1 MADIFI
7 SEYQNYPLVSVYID
21 DKLSFLSLVRESDLG
36 SVYLC
41 RVDNILD
48 NLQSAFV
55 RFGDGKI
62 GYVPFKSILPSC
74 VTNRSISSSK
84 ELRQGDEI
92 LLQVDTEEIKLK
104 KAKLTSHISVSG
116 QYSVITLGRHGVGA
130 SLKLSEDV
138 RSLLIA
144 EIKKEYPALLAE
156 CSNALSEAGFG
167 VIIRT
172 ESAELPIEEAVP
184 LIIADIRFSLNELE
198 KLLTEGKKR
207 SLYSCIKKSKMG
219 DIDEHILRAKNFLKS
234 REITDY
240 KVINKSVVYS
250 IKQDIEKLLHNK
262 VWLKSGGFLIIEQL
276 ESFNAIDVNSGKAID
291 KKKDSFLKINYEA
304 ADEIFR
310 QIRLRNLSGMILID
324 FINMKSKEDTDKLCS
339 YVKTLARKE
348 TVHTE
353 FIDITGL
360 GIIELTRNKND
371 KTLKEVLQNNTDTV
385 DKP

>member
-7 SEYQNYPLVSVYID
+7 SEYQNYPVVSVYID
-21 DKLSFLSLVRESDLG
+21 DKLSFLSLVRESLLG
-36 SVYLC
+36 SIYLC
-41 RVDNILD
+41 RVDNILE

-55 RFGDGKI
+55 RFGDGQI
-62 GYVPFKSILPSC
+62 GYVPLKSVIPAC
-74 VTNRSISSSK
+74 VVNRRITSSK

-104 KAKLTSHISVSG
+104 KAKLTSYISVSG
-116 QYSVITLGRHGVGA
+116 QYSVVTLGRCGVGA
-130 SLKLSEDV
+130 SLKLPEAL
-138 RSLLIA
+138 RSYLID
-144 EIKKEYPALLAE
+144 EIKKRYSDLSSE
-156 CSNALSEAGFG
+156 CSQVLSDAGFG
-167 VIIRT
+167 IIIRT
-172 ESAELPIEEAVP
+172 ESSDLPKEEAASQIV
-184 LIIADIRFSLNELE
+184 ADVRSSLNELE

>member
-1 MADIFI
+1 MADIFV

-21 DKLSFLSLVRESDLG
+21 DRLSFLSLVRESDLG
-36 SVYLC
+36 AVYLC

-48 NLQSAFV
+48 NLESAFV
-55 RFGDGKI
+55 RFGDGQI

-74 VTNRSISSSK
+74 VVSRSILQSK

-92 LLQVDTEEIKLK
+92 LLQVDTEAIKLK
-104 KAKLTSHISVSG
+104 KAKLTSFISVSG
-116 QYSVITLGRHGVGA
+116 QYAVVTLGRRGVGA

-138 RSLLIA
+138 RSNLIS
-144 EIKKEYPALLAE
+144 EIKKEYNGL
-156 CSNALSEAGFG
+156 LSECDKSLADTGFG
-167 VIIRT
+167 IIIRT
-172 ESAELPIEEAVP
+172 ESSDLSKEEAVP
-184 LIIADIRFSLNELE
+184 QIIADIKASLNELE
-198 KLLTEGKKR
+198 KILNEGKKR
-207 SLYSCIKKSKMG
+207 SVYSCIKKSKLG
-219 DIDEHILRAKNFLKS
+219 DIDEHILKAKNFLKS
-234 REITDY
+234 REVSNY
-240 KVINKSVVYS
+240 NVIYESVVYS

-291 KKKDSFLKINYEA
+291 KRKDTFLKINYEA

-324 FINMKSKEDTDKLCS
+324 FINMKNKEDTDKLCS
-339 YVKTLARKE
+339 YVKALARKE

-360 GIIELTRNKND
+360 GIIELTRSKND

>member
-55 RFGDGKI
+55 RFGDGQI
-62 GYVPFKSILPSC
+62 GYVPFKSILPAC
-74 VTNRSISSSK
+74 VVNRSISSSN

-104 KAKLTSHISVSG
+104 KAKLTSYISVSG
-116 QYSVITLGRHGVGA
+116 QYSVITLGRCGVGA
-130 SLKLSEDV
+130 SLKLPENV
-138 RSLLIA
+138 RTLLIA
-144 EIKKEYPALLAE
+144 EIKKEYQ
-156 CSNALSEAGFG
+156 ALSTECPKAIADAGFG
-167 VIIRT
+167 IIIRT
-172 ESAELPIEEAVP
+172 ECSELPKEEAVSQ
-184 LIIADIRFSLNELE
+184 IMTDIRSSLNELE
-198 KLLTEGKKR
+198 KLLDEGKKR
-207 SLYSCIKKSKMG
+207 SLYSCIKKSKTG
-219 DIDEHILRAKNFLKS
+219 DIEEHILKARNFLKS
-234 REITDY
+234 RGVTDY
-240 KVINKSVVYS
+240 NVINESVVYS
-250 IKQDIEKLLHNK
+250 IKQDIEKLLHRK

-324 FINMKSKEDTDKLCS
+324 FINMKSKEETDKLCS
-339 YVKTLARKE
+339 YVKALARKE
-348 TVHTE
+348 PVHTE

>member
-116 QYSVITLGRHGVGA
+116 QYSVITLGRRGVGA

-156 CSNALSEAGFG
+156 YSNALSEAGFG

-184 LIIADIRFSLNELE
+184 LIIADIRSSLNELE

-276 ESFNAIDVNSGKAID
+276 ESFNAIDVNSGKAVD

>member
-116 QYSVITLGRHGVGA
+116 QYSVITLGRRGVGA

-156 CSNALSEAGFG
+156 YSNALSEAGFG

>member
-156 CSNALSEAGFG
+156 YSNALSEAGFG

>member
-116 QYSVITLGRHGVGA
+116 QYSVITLGRRGVGA

>member
-1 MADIFI
+1 MADIFV
-7 SEYQNYPLVSVYID
+7 SEYKNYPLVSVYID
-21 DKLSFLSLVRESDLG
+21 DRLSFLSLVRESDLG
-36 SVYLC
+36 SIYLC

-55 RFGDGKI
+55 RFGEDKI
-62 GYVPFKSILPSC
+62 GYIPFKNILPEC
-74 VTNRSISSSK
+74 VVNRNISSSK
-84 ELRQGDEI
+84 EIRQGDEI
-92 LLQVDTEEIKLK
+92 ILQVDTEAIKLK
-104 KAKLTSHISVSG
+104 KAKLSSYISVTG
-116 QYSVITLGRHGVGA
+116 QYSVITLGRCGVGA
-130 SLKLSEDV
+130 SLKLSDDI
-138 RSLLIA
+138 RSFLIT
-144 EIKKEYPALLAE
+144 EVKKEYKTLLEE
-156 CSNALSEAGFG
+156 CDKGLSDADFG
-167 VIIRT
+167 IIIRT
-172 ESAELPIEEAVP
+172 ESADLPKEEAVP
-184 LIIADIRFSLNELE
+184 LILADIRSSIRELE
-198 KLLTEGKKR
+198 NILCEGKNR
-207 SLYSCIKKSKMG
+207 SLYSCIRKSKLG
-219 DIDEHILRAKNFLKS
+219 NIDEHILKARNFLKARGIS
-234 REITDY
+234 DY
-240 KVINKSVVYS
+240 NMLHESVIYS
-250 IKQDIEKLLHNK
+250 IRQDIEKLLLNK

-324 FINMKSKEDTDKLCS
+324 FINMKDKEDTEKLCS
-339 YVKTLARKE
+339 YVKSLAKKE

>member
-55 RFGDGKI
+55 RFGAGKI

-116 QYSVITLGRHGVGA
+116 QYSVITLGRRGVGA

-144 EIKKEYPALLAE
+144 EIKKEYPALLSE
-156 CSNALSEAGFG
+156 YSNALSEAGFG

-184 LIIADIRFSLNELE
+184 LIIA
-198 KLLTEGKKR
+198 
-207 SLYSCIKKSKMG
+207 
-219 DIDEHILRAKNFLKS
+219 
-234 REITDY
+234 
-240 KVINKSVVYS
+240 
-250 IKQDIEKLLHNK
+250 
-262 VWLKSGGFLIIEQL
+262 
-276 ESFNAIDVNSGKAID
+276 
-291 KKKDSFLKINYEA
+291 
-304 ADEIFR
+304 
-310 QIRLRNLSGMILID
+310 
-324 FINMKSKEDTDKLCS
+324 
-339 YVKTLARKE
+339 
-348 TVHTE
+348 
-353 FIDITGL
+353 
-360 GIIELTRNKND
+360 
-371 KTLKEVLQNNTDTV
+371 
-385 DKP
+385 

>member
-7 SEYQNYPLVSVYID
+7 SEYHNYPLVSVYID

-116 QYSVITLGRHGVGA
+116 KYSVITLGRHGVGA

-156 CSNALSEAGFG
+156 YSNALSEAGFG

-262 VWLKSGGFLIIEQL
+262 VWLKSGVFLIIEQL
-276 ESFNAIDVNSGKAID
+276 ESFNAVDVNSGKAID

>member
-55 RFGDGKI
+55 RFGAGKI

-116 QYSVITLGRHGVGA
+116 QYSVITLGRRGVGA

-144 EIKKEYPALLAE
+144 EIKKEYPALLSE
-156 CSNALSEAGFG
+156 YSNALSEAGFG

>member
-74 VTNRSISSSK
+74 VANRSISSSK

-116 QYSVITLGRHGVGA
+116 QYSVITLGRRGVGA

-156 CSNALSEAGFG
+156 CSNTLSEAGFG

-184 LIIADIRFSLNELE
+184 AIIADIRSSLNELE

-240 KVINKSVVYS
+240 KVINESVVYS

-291 KKKDSFLKINYEA
+291 KKKASFLKINYEA

>member
-156 CSNALSEAGFG
+156 YSNALSEAGFG

-324 FINMKSKEDTDKLCS
+324 FINMKSKEDTDNLCS